1 MLISDGDWSAK
12 VMKDSIKLVTI
23 KIVHTL
29 IWFFFN
35 VVIFYLLYAVS
46 VNNINKWVWICLG
59 LILLEVLILAL
70 FKSICPITLIARK
83 YTDSTN
89 DNFDIYLP
97 NWLAKH
103 NKQIYATIVLIAI
116 IILIFRLFDKGLQ
129 VIIVSN

>member
-1 MLISDGDWSAK
+1 
-12 VMKDSIKLVTI
+12 MKDSIKLVTI

-29 IWFFFN
+29 IWVFFN

-46 VNNINKWVWICLG
+46 VNDINKWVWICLG
-59 LILLEVLILAL
+59 LILLEVLILTV

-83 YTDSTN
+83 YSDSTS

-116 IILIFRLFDKGLQ
+116 IVLVVRLFGK
-129 VIIVSN
+129 